1 MPAVLRSTDAAD
13 YQDLARPVAVMAK
26 DFARGTANAPHRHK
40 RGQLICIADGVAA
53 VTTPDGTWVVPPQRA
68 VWVPAETEHWVRC
81 PTAATMRALF
91 IMPDVT
97 GLPDRCCVIAV
108 SPLLRELIS
117 RAADFPVDYD
127 ETGSDG
133 RVMALILDEIRAL
146 PALPLHLPRPADARL
161 RRVCEAL
168 KADPADNRTLENW
181 ARASGAS
188 ARTLARLFR
197 KETGVSRRGCWKHL
211 AGSLRDPPSLPSR
224 SIWAIRVRALSPRC
238 SAAPWGRRR
247 RATLRRNPPPG
258 CPKAAMFER
267 IGLGLSVIFF
277 KGGVPWPTPSLW
289 STTIR
294 TS

>member
-1 MPAVLRSTDAAD
+1 MPAVSRSTNAAD

-91 IMPDVT
+91 VMPDVT
-97 GLPDRCCVIAV
+97 GLPRRCCVIAV

-127 ETGSDG
+127 EKGPDG
-133 RVMALILDEIRAL
+133 RVMVLILDEIRAL
-146 PALPLHLPRPADARL
+146 PALPLHLPWPADARL

-168 KADPADNRTLENW
+168 KADPAENRTLEDW

-197 KETGVSRRGCWKHL
+197 KETGMSFGGWRQQARLLEALGRL
-211 AGSLRDPPSLPSR
+211 ASGSPVTTVALDLGYQSPSAFTSMFR
-224 SIWAIRVRALSPRC
+224 RALGTSPTRYFAAE
-238 SAAPWGRRR
+238 SAS
-247 RATLRRNPPPG
+247 
-258 CPKAAMFER
+258 
-267 IGLGLSVIFF
+267 GL
-277 KGGVPWPTPSLW
+277 P
-289 STTIR
+289 
-294 TS
+294 